1 MLYYIPTIIK
11 KKKNKKETTKKRE
24 QQFTTTNQKNS
35 ARHFEDITSLTHD
48 CVLSKHSVVVE
59 SVVHGCW

>member
-11 KKKNKKETTKKRE
+11 KKKKLPKKENNNLQQQIKK
-24 QQFTTTNQKNS
+24 T
-35 ARHFEDITSLTHD
+35 ARDITSLTHD

-59 SVVHGCW
+59 SVVVYGCW